1 MQVAAHDPR
10 IRGPVSQRTIIAGTS
25 PHGPKSVSAVE
36 GQGSGIFRGNL
47 QGHIFDTKVFQL
59 A

>member
-10 IRGPVSQRTIIAGTS
+10 IRGPVSQRTIIAGTIRY
-25 PHGPKSVSAVE
+25 GPKSVPAVE

-47 QGHIFDTKVFQL
+47 QEHFFDTKVFQL